1 VSAPSTPD
9 AYHLEELAI
18 ARRLGDARRVMPTVE
33 PGQRRVL
40 DVGCGAG
47 QTLIASGCAD
57 GRLACGVDLDLHA
70 LRLGRQLSQA
80 IRFVGARGEA
90 LPFRSG
96 SFDLVICRVALPYMD
111 VVSALAEFARV
122 SRPGAAL
129 WLALHPVGMAVSD
142 LLDHLRRLRLKAAA
156 GRLLVIANTIRIHL
170 GGGPFRSA
178 SGRRPAESCQTGR
191 GITRDLSRAGYEQ
204 VELRRRDRFFIATAR
219 KAGRASEDGRPA

>member
-1 VSAPSTPD
+1 VSAPSSSD
-9 AYHLEELAI
+9 AYHIEELAI
-18 ARRLGDARRVMPTVE
+18 ARRAGDPRRVIPTLE

-47 QTLIASGCAD
+47 QTLVASGCAD
-57 GRLACGVDLDLHA
+57 GRLACGVDLDLAA

-90 LPFRSG
+90 LPFRAA

-111 VVSALAEFARV
+111 GASALAEFARV

-129 WLALHPVGMAVSD
+129 WLALHPPGMAVSE
-142 LLDHLRRLRLKAAA
+142 LLAHLRHLRLKAAA

-178 SGRRPAESCQTGR
+178 SDRRPAESCQTSR
-191 GITRDLSRAGYEQ
+191 GITRDLRRAGYGRI
-204 VELRRRDRFFIATAR
+204 ELRRDRFFVATAR